1 MIELWKR
8 LLDRLRARRRPRW
21 RYFALEESLHTALE
35 LRAGQQQRREEDVQ
49 AELFAQGLARLQA
62 DDWLKGCWDRL
73 SPREQEITALTCL
86 HFTNRQMAGRIHL
99 SPETV
104 KTHTVSILTKFRV
117 HSKVELRQ
125 ALASWDFS
133 DWGPPQP

>member
-1 MIELWKR
+1 MIELWKH
-8 LLDRLRARRRPRW
+8 LLDRLRIRRSPRW

-35 LRAGQQQRREEDVQ
+35 LRAGQQQRPQEEVQ

-62 DDWLKGCWDRL
+62 EDWLKGCWEKL
-73 SPREQEITALTCL
+73 TPHEQEITALTCL
-86 HFTNRQMAGRIHL
+86 HFTNRQIAGRMHL
-99 SPETV
+99 SPNTI
-104 KTHTVSILTKFRV
+104 KTYVVRILIKFHV

-125 ALASWDFS
+125 VLANWDFS